1 MIWDASLRA
10 ARARVAA
17 EPSLQRQVRFAL
29 RALWD
34 AAVQLEATTNPSP
47 PAPAALAAIR
57 REAVRLASQALP
69 FPALADTANA
79 RLSLSRLMEQGL
91 DGLDAS
97 EVPHVLALAREAHT
111 RALDMLE
118 VDSRAEEGLVRRR
131 QLAIGSFAVMVCLV
145 ASIVGRLGMMSS
157 GPVDLAAGKPFSTSS
172 KWAECH
178 PEKYECGGYPTRIL
192 FHTNS
197 EPSPWYQVD
206 FGTPTTFS
214 SATVLNRQDM
224 AMPLA
229 VPLVVE
235 VSDDGKTFREVARRN
250 EVFTSWLA
258 TFPPQTARYF
268 RLRVDRLSTL
278 HLESVQV
285 HP

>member
-1 MIWDASLRA
+1 MLEGAALTA

-17 EPSLQRQVRFAL
+17 EDSLKRRVRLAL

-34 AAVQLEATTNPSP
+34 AAARLEATTNPTP
-47 PAPAALAAIR
+47 PEPVALAALR

-69 FPALADTANA
+69 FPALADTADA
-79 RLSLSRLMEQGL
+79 RVSLSRLMEAGL
-91 DGLDAS
+91 DGVPPG
-97 EVPHVLALAREAHT
+97 EVQHVLMLAKEAHT
-111 RALDMLE
+111 RALDALE
-118 VDSRAEEGLVRRR
+118 VDTREEQRLVRRR
-131 QLAIGSFAVMVCLV
+131 QLALGSFVLMICLV
-145 ASIVGRLGMMSS
+145 ASIVGRLLLIHS
-157 GPVDLAAGKPFSTSS
+157 GPVDLAAGKPFTLSS
-172 KWAECH
+172 KWADCH
-178 PEKYECGGYPTRIL
+178 PEKNECGGFPTRIL
-192 FHTNS
+192 FHTQS

-206 FGTPTTFS
+206 LGAPTTFS
-214 SATVLNRQDM
+214 SATITNRQDM

-250 EVFTSWLA
+250 EVFTVWFA
-258 TFPPQTARYF
+258 TFPPQTARYC